1 MEYAS
6 CSAEVIER
14 VRGKDGELQL
24 QRRGKEFE
32 FIFNGVFLMASYNG
46 AAEREM
52 VKAALK
58 SRGAEHAAQPSGKG
72 RIVSAAGTVETSN
85 LRVLMGGLGMGLG
98 LQEAL
103 RFPGVERVDLF
114 ELEEAVVR
122 WNRGPLSEL
131 NGGAMQDPRV
141 NVIQGDMVDFLK
153 KEEII
158 SRKENQLYHAVILD
172 TDNGPGWLS
181 RPENAFLYN
190 LRGTRLLREL
200 LLPGGSL
207 SVWSSAPV
215 PRYLALLQ
223 TVFVDARE
231 KELLEK
237 TGQTSYYYLAVK

>member
-1 MEYAS
+1 MGYGS
-6 CSAEVIER
+6 CPAEVIER

-52 VKAALK
+52 VEAVLK
-58 SRGAEHAAQPSGKG
+58 NRGTEHAGQILGKG
-72 RIVSAAGTVETSN
+72 LIGTAAGTVDTSN

-131 NGGAMQDPRV
+131 NGGALQDPRV
-141 NVIQGDMVDFLK
+141 NVIQEDIVEFLK
-153 KEEII
+153 EDEII

-181 RPENAFLYN
+181 RPENAFLYDV
-190 LRGTRLLREL
+190 RGTRLLREL
-200 LLPGGSL
+200 LLPGGKL

-215 PRYLALLQ
+215 PRYLTLLQ
-223 TVFVDARE
+223 TVFANARE
-231 KELLEK
+231 KELFEK